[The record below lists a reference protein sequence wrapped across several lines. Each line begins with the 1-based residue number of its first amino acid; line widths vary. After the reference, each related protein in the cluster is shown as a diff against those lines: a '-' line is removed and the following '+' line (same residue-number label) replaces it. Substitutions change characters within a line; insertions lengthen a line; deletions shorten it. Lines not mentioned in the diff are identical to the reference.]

1 MKFNI
6 RLLYLYL
13 FSFVGLLI
21 TVIGSTSLVSLGL
34 KVYVFNNADIQDYQN
49 YREIKP
55 MPERTPE
62 GEDFIAL
69 PEVSEEERAA
79 GLLKEATKR
88 RQREV
93 SNSLSMIIVGI
104 PLYLYHWGTIKKEKK

>member
-21 TVIGSTSLVSLGL
+21 TIIGATNLVSLGL
-34 KVYVFNNADIQDYQN
+34 KVYVFDNADIQDYQVA
-49 YREIKP
+49 KP
-55 MPERTPE
+55 APVRLPE
-62 GEDFIAL
+62 GVDAPTE
-69 PEVSEEERAA
+69 PQPTEQEREENI
-79 GLLKEATKR
+79 LMEATKR

-93 SNSLSMIIVGI
+93 SNSLSMIIVGV
-104 PLYLYHWGTIKKEKK
+104 PLYFYHWGTIKKEKKQ

>member
-21 TVIGSTSLVSLGL
+21 TIIGATNLVSLGL
-34 KVYVFNNADIQDYQN
+34 KVYVFDNADIQDTKIMAP
-49 YREIKP
+49 RLV
-55 MPERTPE
+55 E
-62 GEDFIAL
+62 GEKLAIEDQ
-69 PEVSEEERAA
+69 VSDEEREAS
-79 GLLKEATKR
+79 LLKENIKR

-93 SNSLSMIIVGI
+93 SNSLSMIIVGV
-104 PLYLYHWGTIKKEKK
+104 PLCLYHWRTIKREKK

>member
-21 TVIGSTSLVSLGL
+21 TIIGATNLVSLGL
-34 KVYVFNNADIQDYQN
+34 KVYVFDNADIQDTKIMAP
-49 YREIKP
+49 RLV
-55 MPERTPE
+55 E
-62 GEDFIAL
+62 GEKLAIEDQ
-69 PEVSEEERAA
+69 VSDEEREAS
-79 GLLKEATKR
+79 LLKENIKR

-93 SNSLSMIIVGI
+93 SNSLSMIIVGV
-104 PLYLYHWGTIKKEKK
+104 PLYLYHWRTIKREKK

>member
-21 TVIGSTSLVSLGL
+21 TIIGSTNLVSLGL
-34 KVYVFNNADIQDYQN
+34 KVYVFDNADIQDNQN
-49 YREIKP
+49 YREVKP
-55 MPERTPE
+55 MPVDEN
-62 GEDFIAL
+62 FIAL
-69 PEVSEEERAA
+69 PEVSEEERTAD
-79 GLLKEATKR
+79 LLKEATKR

>member
-21 TVIGSTSLVSLGL
+21 TIIGSTNLVSLGL
-34 KVYVFNNADIQDYQN
+34 KVYVFDNADVQDYQD
-49 YREIKP
+49 IKP
-55 MPERTPE
+55 VPAR
-62 GEDFIAL
+62 
-69 PEVSEEERAA
+69 VSEGMELPPQPEISEEDKQAIIHR
-79 GLLKEATKR
+79 EAKKR

-104 PLYLYHWGTIKKEKK
+104 PLYFYHWNTIKKEKI